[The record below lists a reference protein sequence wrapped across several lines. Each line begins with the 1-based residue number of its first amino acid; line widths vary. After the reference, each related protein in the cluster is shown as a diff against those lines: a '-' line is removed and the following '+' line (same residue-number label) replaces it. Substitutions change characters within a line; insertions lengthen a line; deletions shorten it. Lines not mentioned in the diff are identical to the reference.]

1 MSEQTFHTPN
11 PVELEVKIPSGD
23 VVVETIDGTESRVV
37 VEGDPT
43 LVEETVVE
51 FNGNRLLVEFRGKKN
66 LFGLGI
72 TISIGDFNIGGAK
85 LRVHAQVPH
94 ESVAH
99 MTTASADMHL
109 NGRFRDVEAKSAS
122 GDLIVHGTVAG
133 NATLK
138 TVSGDAM
145 IDDVGERLLVTS
157 VSGDL
162 IVQRVGSSVEAKSV
176 SGDLL
181 VHSIRQGEALFTSVS
196 GDIRIGIE
204 PGSSVD
210 VDANSVSG
218 DLSSDVPLSSDP
230 GEAAGDGPVVIV
242 RGKTVSGDFRITRAA

>member
-11 PVELEVKIPSGD
+11 PIELEVKIPTGD
-23 VVVETIDGTESRVV
+23 VVIETIDGTESHVV
-37 VEGDPT
+37 IEGDPA
-43 LVEETVVE
+43 LVDETIVE

-72 TISIGDFNIGGAK
+72 TISIGDFNIGGARLK
-85 LRVHAQVPH
+85 VRAQIPH
-94 ESVAH
+94 DSVATL
-99 MTTASADMHL
+99 TTASADMNL
-109 NGRFRDVEAKSAS
+109 QGRFRDLEAKSAS
-122 GDLIVHGTVAG
+122 GDLIVHGTIAR

-138 TVSGDAM
+138 TVSGDAL
-145 IDDVGERLLVTS
+145 IDDVGERLLVTT

-162 IVQRVGSSVEAKSV
+162 IAKRVGGSVEAKSV

-181 VHSIRQGEALFTSVS
+181 VHSIRQGEAQFTSVS
-196 GDIRIGIE
+196 GDIRVGIE
-204 PGSSVD
+204 AGSSVD

-218 DLSSDVPLSSDP
+218 DLSSDVPLSNDP
-230 GEAAGDGPVVIV
+230 ASAGGGGPVVVV